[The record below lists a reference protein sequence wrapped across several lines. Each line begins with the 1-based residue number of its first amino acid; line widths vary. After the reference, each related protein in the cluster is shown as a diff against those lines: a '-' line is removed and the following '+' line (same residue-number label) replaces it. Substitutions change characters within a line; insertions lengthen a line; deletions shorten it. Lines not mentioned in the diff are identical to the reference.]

1 LLVSETLA
9 IASAFC
15 IALSSM
21 LISELKGRVPL
32 VQLARWQWLA
42 AFAMTAVVSAAIGG
56 WRSVGLAEFGLLAA
70 SSVFGIAIGGTTY
83 FAAIYTAG
91 PRVTALLFSLTSPFA
106 LALGYLALGETITGQ
121 QALGVALVLCGV
133 VLAIGVPEWLLKPI
147 IGNRSPATLQRVA
160 PEATLTGP
168 LWQGV
173 ALGVITALCQA
184 LGSLLARPAMAS
196 GVEPFT
202 AMAVR
207 SGLAALFFLALMAF
221 PFGRATRA
229 AWQPTLLGIGIAS
242 AIIGTGLGM
251 SFLMAALH
259 GGEVGIVST
268 LSSISPVLILPM
280 VWLRS
285 GEKPVWQAWLGA
297 LLAIV
302 GVALISLE

>member
-1 LLVSETLA
+1 
-9 IASAFC
+9 
-15 IALSSM
+15 M

-42 AFAMTAVVSAAIGG
+42 AFAMTAVLSTLIGG
-56 WRSVGLAEFGLLAA
+56 WLSVGLAQFGLLAA
-70 SSVFGIAIGGTTY
+70 SSVFGIVIGGTTY

-91 PRVTALLFSLTSPFA
+91 PRVTALLLSLTSPFA
-106 LALGYLALGETITGQ
+106 LALGYIALGETITGQ

-133 VLAIGVPEWLLKPI
+133 VLAIGVPERFLKPI
-147 IGNRSPATLQRVA
+147 TSPRALAVISPASTPPTIA
-160 PEATLTGP
+160 PEPLLTGP
-168 LWQGV
+168 LWPGV

-184 LGSLLARPAMAS
+184 LGSLCARPAMAS

-207 SGLAALFFLALMAF
+207 SGLAALFFVALMAF
-221 PFGRATRA
+221 PIGRATRA
-229 AWQPTLLGIGIAS
+229 AWQPTLLGLAVAS
-242 AIIGTGLGM
+242 AFVGTGLGM

-259 GGEVGIVST
+259 SGDVGIVST